1 MEELILLKRG
11 KKLSSSGILVFEDIS
26 TSICQNLVDLKCNY
40 CVSKA
45 EIDSQSVDLGKVGHS
60 NSWKDVKFSFTLKN
74 TSDIPFC
81 YTLEMPV
88 SVSLF
93 DKGPSRVSK
102 IEPRSIQTI
111 GAVLSTK
118 LLGSKTP
125 GPHSL
130 NLVVKNSYNPFNTL
144 NLAIGYQLSIL
155 ELKVE
160 RLVDGQLILPPLD
173 HPLLLESTGSDTW
186 YCLI

>member
-1 MEELILLKRG
+1 LKRG
-11 KKLSSSGILVFEDIS
+11 KKLSSSGVLVFEDLVS
-26 TSICQNLVDLKCNY
+26 SVCRNLVDLKCTY

-45 EIDSQSVDLGKVGHS
+45 DIDPVSIDLGKVGHS

-81 YTLEMPV
+81 YVLEMPF
-88 SVSLF
+88 SVSLVE
-93 DKGPSRVSK
+93 KGSDRVRK
-102 IEPRSIQTI
+102 IEPRSVQTI

-118 LLGSKTP
+118 LLGAKIA

-144 NLAIGYQLSIL
+144 NLALGFHLSVL

-186 YCLI
+186 FNLN